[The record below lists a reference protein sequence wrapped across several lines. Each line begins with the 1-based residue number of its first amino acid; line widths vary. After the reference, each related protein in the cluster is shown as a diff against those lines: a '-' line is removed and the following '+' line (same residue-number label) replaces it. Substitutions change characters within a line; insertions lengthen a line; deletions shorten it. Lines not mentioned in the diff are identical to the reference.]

1 MTRTVNLDCT
11 KYSTAQTVQTWHY
24 WHASQPGHVSAYV
37 HNSGEIFNDRPH
49 SSTWKVVLEGDS
61 TEYCAVWSPYYGQLS
76 IQLHFSILS
85 RAVEKGLD
93 VEEISQSGI
102 SPYRSNPKQQHM
114 ASSKLFS
121 VHL

>member
-61 TEYCAVWSPYYGQLS
+61 TEYCAVYGQLS
-76 IQLHFSILS
+76 IQLHFSI
-85 RAVEKGLD
+85 EKGLD

-102 SPYRSNPKQQHM
+102 SPYRSNPKQEHM
-114 ASSKLFS
+114 ASSKLFP

>member
-1 MTRTVNLDCT
+1 MT
-11 KYSTAQTVQTWHY
+11 
-24 WHASQPGHVSAYV
+24 
-37 HNSGEIFNDRPH
+37 
-49 SSTWKVVLEGDS
+49 VLIPQHGKWCS
-61 TEYCAVWSPYYGQLS
+61 RVIPRNIVLYGQLS

-102 SPYRSNPKQQHM
+102 SLYRSNLKQQHM